1 MKLELTWPSGFK
13 SAIWSGRGR
22 VAGALPL
29 PAAKLAAQFGAGRSA
44 ETPDVLKTAPDSVE
58 DSAPGGN
65 AKRCSTGWNGA
76 PVRSKPPSEPT
87 PLPRPISS
95 IAGMTARGT
104 MDGAVGSID
113 GAFDKEAV
121 AAFVFCDAPEAAAA
135 AAKLAIGRTVIRA
148 WRMESRVK
156 SWTNCERR
164 KRTSILAGCTLTSTS
179 S

>member
-13 SAIWSGRGR
+13 SAIWSGCGS

-44 ETPDVLKTAPDSVE
+44 EIPDVLKAAPDSVE

-76 PVRSKPPSEPT
+76 PVRSKPPSQPT
-87 PLPRPISS
+87 PLPKPISS
-95 IAGMTARGT
+95 IAGMMARGT
-104 MDGAVGSID
+104 MEGAVGSID
-113 GAFDKEAV
+113 GAFEKEAV
-121 AAFVFCDAPEAAAA
+121 AAFTFCDAPDAAAA
-135 AAKLAIGRTVIRA
+135 AAKLAIGRTVTRA

-156 SWTNCERR
+156 SCTNCERR
-164 KRTSILAGCTLTSTS
+164 KRTSILAG
-179 S
+179 

>member
-1 MKLELTWPSGFK
+1 MKLELTWPSGLR
-13 SAIWSGRGR
+13 SAIWSGCGS

-29 PAAKLAAQFGAGRSA
+29 PAAKFAAQFGAVGSL
-44 ETPDVLKTAPDSVE
+44 ELPDARIAAPDSIE
-58 DSAPGGN
+58 DSEPGGN
-65 AKRCSTGWNGA
+65 AKRCSTGWKGA

-95 IAGMTARGT
+95 IAGMMARGT

-113 GAFDKEAV
+113 GAFDSDAPL
-121 AAFVFCDAPEAAAA
+121 AFCDDAAAA
-135 AAKLAIGRTVIRA
+135 AAKLAIGRTAIRA

-156 SWTNCERR
+156 SCTNWERR
-164 KRTSILAGCTLTSTS
+164 KRTSILAGCTLTLTS

>member
-1 MKLELTWPSGFK
+1 MKLALTCPSGFK
-13 SAIWSGRGR
+13 SAIWSGCGS

-29 PAAKLAAQFGAGRSA
+29 PAAKFAAQFGAGRSV
-44 ETPDVLKTAPDSVE
+44 ETPEVLKAAPDPVD

-95 IAGMTARGT
+95 IAGLMARGT

-121 AAFVFCDAPEAAAA
+121 AGFVCCDAPEAAAA

-156 SWTNCERR
+156 SCTN
-164 KRTSILAGCTLTSTS
+164 
-179 S
+179 